1 MPDTT
6 TTGTGST
13 ATYGEAVIRKSIKVQ
28 AYLRLVLSKVMK
40 RYKEC
45 CRIVRKKKRLLFA
58 ERTKYLRKRKARR

>member
-45 CRIVRKKKRLLFA
+45 CRIVRKKKRALFA
-58 ERTKYLRKRKARR
+58 ERTTYLRNRKAQK

>member
-13 ATYGEAVIRKSIKVQ
+13 TTYGEVVIRKSIKVQ
-28 AYLRLVLSKVMK
+28 AYLHLVLSKVMK

-45 CRIVRKKKRLLFA
+45 CRIVSKKKRILFA
-58 ERTKYLRKRKARR
+58 ERTKYLRDRKARK